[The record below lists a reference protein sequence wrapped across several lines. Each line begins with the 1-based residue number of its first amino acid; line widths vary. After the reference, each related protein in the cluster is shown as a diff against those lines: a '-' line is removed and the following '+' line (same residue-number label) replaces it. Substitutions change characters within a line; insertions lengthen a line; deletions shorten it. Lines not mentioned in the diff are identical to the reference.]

1 MVKVGV
7 VGICPKVWAFLNFAT
22 RANNGSINSPLSM
35 YTNEKFRVEVVG
47 VLAELSEYKKL
58 NLWGVNGE
66 FPLVSEFNDLVNE
79 LGAEI
84 IISCSSKIKTIIDEL
99 SGILD
104 RGIKLVIV
112 DEPSDESIKRK
123 LSELKGKILIFV
135 GDLVGYLDVEIF
147 STLIH
152 DYLNFLLDNVSVSTL
167 KFTSRLFQ
175 KKPSEKRNNQ
185 SYNIIIPR
193 NINPDVNYSKSIMTK
208 KIGDKFISISIDA
221 EYSYVFSL
229 GAKIFDLILAVKI
242 LEGEFTS
249 DDLIS
254 DLEVFAFYSANMNF
268 NQYFYSLRRVFE
280 LVKQVIS
287 SGRKV

>member
-1 MVKVGV
+1 
-7 VGICPKVWAFLNFAT
+7 
-22 RANNGSINSPLSM
+22 M

-66 FPLVSEFNDLVNE
+66 FPLVSKFNDLVNE